1 MKLKQDSL
9 PFKKSGKDR
18 IDIFI
23 DGAARG
29 NPGESGIGVLIKEE
43 SGRERE
49 VKKYLGTRTN
59 NQAEYTAL
67 ITALESAHGHKS
79 QEIRI
84 FTDSLLLA
92 NQMNGIWKVKHPEI
106 KELYTKAKSLIE
118 GFSRVTIRH
127 IPREQ
132 NREADRLANLAIDE
146 YL

>member
-9 PFKKSGKDR
+9 PFKKSGNDR
-18 IDIFI
+18 VDIFI

-29 NPGESGIGVLIKEE
+29 NPGESGIGVLIREE

-49 VKKYLGTRTN
+49 VRKYLGTRTN

-67 ITALESAHGHKS
+67 IAALESAHGYKN

-106 KELYTKAKSLIE
+106 KELYTKAKGLIE

-127 IPREQ
+127 IPREE
-132 NREADRLANLAIDE
+132 NGEADRLANLAIDE